1 MAKVKRSIALG
12 KVAPEAYRDFL
23 AALEAAAKELEKLG
37 LQEFEGLKPDVEPHW
52 KAYKFMNGMGFLY
65 GAALTR
71 AYTSDLSPE
80 DLSLSENIHAAIDNL
95 NMIYRDVDTKREMK
109 DDAVIRMA
117 AEELPH
123 LVPDWMDLDQ
133 VIADAK
139 SSYSGVGVYFNDFY
153 WSVLQTISSIAKGL
167 DFFLLAEKRPEL
179 MTFRKEGAGGEFI
192 PIALLDLSEEEEK
205 TLLKTVI
212 REANKKIAER
222 TWYGVRQEPLPR
234 TGDFAI
240 LYWSNGP
247 SVWFMDNRAQSAMIS
262 RDNGQSSIRLDA
274 NQVLVPFHQ
283 ALVQKVVA
291 GLDDIPLYVYS
302 TEAKERGEYPEATDK
317 NVLKAV
323 RSIVE
328 AQNPD
333 LDYEEHALMAA
344 QLFDIFVRA
353 RRYDPAAITEARMI
367 LLAQP
372 VNLLPFVRLIEQ
384 WMRRA

>member
-1 MAKVKRSIALG
+1 MKRSIVLG

-23 AALEAAAKELEKLG
+23 AAIEAAAKELEKLG

-71 AYTSDLSPE
+71 AYTRDLSAQ
-80 DLSLSENIHAAIDNL
+80 DLALPKDIRSAIDNL
-95 NMIYRDVDTKREMK
+95 SMIYHDVDAKREMK

-117 AEELPH
+117 AAELPH
-123 LVPDWMDLDQ
+123 LVPEWMDLDQ

-153 WSVLQTISSIAKGL
+153 WSVLQAISDIARAL
-167 DFFLLAEKRPEL
+167 NFFLLAEKRPEE
-179 MTFRKEGAGGEFI
+179 MMFRKEGAGGEFI
-192 PIALLDLSEEEEK
+192 PKAVLDLSEEEERA
-205 TLLKTVI
+205 LLKTVI

-247 SVWFMDNRAQSAMIS
+247 SVWFLDNRTQTAMIA
-262 RDNGQSSIRLDA
+262 RDNGQGSIHLDA
-274 NQVLVPFHQ
+274 NQILVPFHQ

-317 NVLKAV
+317 NVMRAV

-328 AQNPD
+328 AQNPE
-333 LDYEEHALMAA
+333 LDHEELSLLMAEM
-344 QLFDIFVRA
+344 FDLLVKA
-353 RRYDPAAITEARMI
+353 RRHDMAANTLVQAW
-367 LLAQP
+367 LQLQP
-372 VNLLPFVRLIEQ
+372 VNLMPFLQFIKR
-384 WMRRA
+384 WMRWA